1 MVLGRR
7 VLVVDDEENLRHYL
21 QMVLGEEG
29 YQVETAPD
37 GKAALEKMQHHACD
51 IVLCDIRMPRMDGM
65 AFLKEVKAKGLEGT
79 IIMMSAYGTVDTAV
93 EAMKIGAYDYVSK
106 PFNADEIILTLKK
119 AEERERLREENI
131 RLREEVHRDYGLANI
146 VVQSEA
152 MRKIFDFIKKVARY
166 KSSVLITGE
175 SGTGKELVA
184 RAIHYNSDRKD
195 KPLVSVNCGAIP
207 ENLLESEL
215 FGHVKGAFTDAIKSK
230 KGLFEMAHQG
240 TMFLDEIGELPQ
252 NLQVKLLRVLQDGE
266 IRRVGDTHSAQVDV
280 NFIAATAKDLAAE
293 VQNNRFREDL
303 YYRLNVLPIHLPP
316 LRERKEDIP
325 PLVEHFI
332 DVYNKKL
339 GLMKQG
345 ASKETMERLLQY
357 PWPGNVRELENI
369 IERAMILA
377 EGDTIGVEG
386 LPMHIQGHEG
396 PGGAIPSGISIK
408 KNAREMETRL
418 IKEAL
423 TKTGG
428 NRVRAARML
437 EISHKA
443 LLYKLKDYGLEDY
456 GKGH

>member
-1 MVLGRR
+1 MLGKR
-7 VLVVDDEENLRHYL
+7 VLVIDDEENLRHYL
-21 QMVLGEEG
+21 QLILGEAG
-29 YQVETAPD
+29 YQVAIAQD
-37 GKAALEKMQHHACD
+37 GKEALEKMQRHAWD
-51 IVLCDIRMPRMDGM
+51 IILCDIKMPKMDGM
-65 AFLKEVKAKGLEGT
+65 ALLKAAKAKGLEGT

-93 EAMKIGAYDYVSK
+93 DAMKIGAYDYISK

-131 RLREEVHRDYGLANI
+131 RLRDEVQRDYDLDNI
-146 VVQSEA
+146 VAQSEA
-152 MRKIFDFIKKVARY
+152 MRKIFDLIKKVAQH

-184 RAIHYNSDRKD
+184 RAIHYNSERKD
-195 KPLVSVNCGAIP
+195 KPLISVNCGAIP

-230 KGLFEMAHQG
+230 RGLFEMAHQG

-266 IRRVGDTHSAQVDV
+266 IRRVGDTQASHVDV
-280 NFIAATAKDLAAE
+280 GIIAATAKDLASE
-293 VQNNRFREDL
+293 VKNNRFREDL
-303 YYRLNVLPIHLPP
+303 YYRLNVLPIHIPP
-316 LRERKEDIP
+316 LRERKADIP
-325 PLVEHFI
+325 PLVEYFV

-339 GLMKQG
+339 GLQIKRV
-345 ASKETMERLLQY
+345 SKDAMERFLQY

-377 EGDTIGVEG
+377 EGDTIAIEG
-386 LPMHIQGHEG
+386 LLMYLQGDEG
-396 PGGAIPSGISIK
+396 PDSIPSGLSIK
-408 KNAREMETRL
+408 KGAREMEIRL

-423 TKTGG
+423 KQTRG
-428 NRVRAARML
+428 NRLRAARIL

-456 GKGH
+456 GKEVQ

>member
-1 MVLGRR
+1 
-7 VLVVDDEENLRHYL
+7 
-21 QMVLGEEG
+21 
-29 YQVETAPD
+29 
-37 GKAALEKMQHHACD
+37 
-51 IVLCDIRMPRMDGM
+51 
-65 AFLKEVKAKGLEGT
+65 
-79 IIMMSAYGTVDTAV
+79 
-93 EAMKIGAYDYVSK
+93 
-106 PFNADEIILTLKK
+106 
-119 AEERERLREENI
+119 
-131 RLREEVHRDYGLANI
+131 
-146 VVQSEA
+146 
-152 MRKIFDFIKKVARY
+152 
-166 KSSVLITGE
+166 
-175 SGTGKELVA
+175 
-184 RAIHYNSDRKD
+184 
-195 KPLVSVNCGAIP
+195 
-207 ENLLESEL
+207 
-215 FGHVKGAFTDAIKSK
+215 
-230 KGLFEMAHQG
+230 
-240 TMFLDEIGELPQ
+240 
-252 NLQVKLLRVLQDGE
+252 
-266 IRRVGDTHSAQVDV
+266 
-280 NFIAATAKDLAAE
+280 
-293 VQNNRFREDL
+293 
-303 YYRLNVLPIHLPP
+303 
-316 LRERKEDIP
+316 
-325 PLVEHFI
+325 LVEHFI

>member
-1 MVLGRR
+1 MLGKR
-7 VLVVDDEENLRHYL
+7 VLVIDDEENLRHYL
-21 QMVLGEEG
+21 QLILGEAG
-29 YQVETAPD
+29 YQVAIAQD
-37 GKAALEKMQHHACD
+37 GKEALEKMQRHAWD
-51 IVLCDIRMPRMDGM
+51 IILCDIKMPTMDGM
-65 AFLKEVKAKGLEGT
+65 ALLKAAKEKGLEGT

-131 RLREEVHRDYGLANI
+131 RLRDEVQRDYDLANI
-146 VVQSEA
+146 VAQSKE
-152 MRKIFDFIKKVARY
+152 MRTIFALIKKVARH

-184 RAIHYNSDRKD
+184 RAIHHNSDRKD
-195 KPLVSVNCGAIP
+195 KSLISVNCGAIP

-230 KGLFEMAHQG
+230 RGLFEMAHQG
-240 TMFLDEIGELPQ
+240 SMFLDEVGELPQ

-266 IRRVGDTHSAQVDV
+266 IRRVGDTHASHVDV
-280 NFIAATAKDLAAE
+280 GIIAATAKDLASE
-293 VQNNRFREDL
+293 VKNNRFREDL
-303 YYRLNVLPIHLPP
+303 YYRLNVLPIHIPP
-316 LRERKEDIP
+316 LRERQEDIP
-325 PLVEHFI
+325 PLVAYFI
-332 DVYNKKL
+332 EVYNKKL
-339 GLMKQG
+339 GLGIQGISQG
-345 ASKETMERLLQY
+345 AMERFLQY

-377 EGDTIGVEG
+377 EGDTIVMEG
-386 LPMHIQGHEG
+386 LLMHMHGDEG
-396 PGGAIPSGISIK
+396 SGPSSSGLSIK
-408 KNAREMETRL
+408 KGAREMEIRL

-423 TKTGG
+423 KQTRG
-428 NRVRAARML
+428 NRLRAARIL

-456 GKGH
+456 GKEVQ

>member
-1 MVLGRR
+1 MLGKR
-7 VLVVDDEENLRHYL
+7 VLVIDDEENLRHYL
-21 QMVLGEEG
+21 QLILGEAG
-29 YQVETAPD
+29 YQVESAQD
-37 GKAALEKMQHHACD
+37 GKEAFEKMQRRAWD
-51 IVLCDIRMPRMDGM
+51 IILCDIKMPTMDGM
-65 AFLKEVKAKGLEGT
+65 ALLKAAKEKGLEGT

-131 RLREEVHRDYGLANI
+131 RLRDEVQRDYDIENI
-146 VVQSEA
+146 VAQSKA
-152 MRKIFDFIKKVARY
+152 MRTIFDLVKKVAQH

-195 KPLVSVNCGAIP
+195 KPLISVNCGAIP

-230 KGLFEMAHQG
+230 RGLFEMAHQG
-240 TMFLDEIGELPQ
+240 TMFLDEVGELPQ

-266 IRRVGDTHSAQVDV
+266 IRRVGDTQASHVDV
-280 NFIAATAKDLAAE
+280 GIIAATAKDLASE
-293 VQNNRFREDL
+293 VKNNRFREDL
-303 YYRLNVLPIHLPP
+303 YYRLNVLPIHIPP
-316 LRERKEDIP
+316 LRERQEDIP
-325 PLVEHFI
+325 PLVEYFI
-332 DVYNKKL
+332 EVYNKKL
-339 GLMKQG
+339 GLGIQG
-345 ASKETMERLLQY
+345 ISQNAMERFLQY

-377 EGDTIGVEG
+377 EGDTIVMEG
-386 LPMHIQGHEG
+386 LLMHMHGDEG
-396 PGGAIPSGISIK
+396 SGPSSSGLSIK
-408 KNAREMETRL
+408 KGAREMEIRL

-423 TKTGG
+423 KQTGG
-428 NRVRAARML
+428 NRLRAARML

-456 GKGH
+456 GKEMQ